1 MTPGWYRVTA
11 NGASRIF
18 RVMRETQPGFVRV
31 VGENLEWDRAYGV
44 HTLSLQLLA
53 RWKIRRLHWDDVPA
67 SFRASCRRILRL
79 ERQMAK
85 DRGITR

>member
-1 MTPGWYRVTA
+1 MTPGWYRVSA
-11 NGASRIF
+11 HGVSRIF
-18 RVMRETQPGFVRV
+18 RVMREIQPGFVRV
-31 VGENLEWDRAYGV
+31 VGENLDWGTSKGV
-44 HTLSLQLLA
+44 HTLSLQVLT
-53 RWKIRRLHWDDVPA
+53 RWKTRRLHWDDVPA